1 MIDRH
6 AELPTWRSVDVND
19 TPTSYLEVGTGP
31 TLVFWHGWGLD
42 DASYRG
48 RPGWAGARQ
57 LDRWLSLRAGERDPL
72 LRSTVVTVRLL
83 DQLPDWEL
91 LQARVEQAT
100 RRLPMFRSRVVV
112 PPLRLATPRWT
123 ETELDLD
130 WHLRR
135 TSLPALSGWREL
147 LDLAARKA
155 VTAFDPA
162 RPLWEL
168 TVVEGPPDGRAAL
181 VMVFHHALT
190 DGIGGVQIAMEL
202 FDLKRS
208 PGAVAQPVAVAQVD
222 DLAGLRL
229 AWESIGYDASRLSA
243 LLRALPRASV
253 TGGLAALRSP
263 RRAVTATFSTVRSV
277 LRFVAPVSKTRSPVM
292 TGRRLGRTF
301 DVLSV
306 LLADLHRAGHS
317 TGGHLNDAFLGG
329 VTGGLRRYH
338 EKHGAEVDELWVT
351 RPISLRRPSDPPG
364 GNLITLVRLA
374 VPAGLPD
381 PAERMAAIAE
391 VVERWRA
398 EPALALTQPIA
409 MALNLLPAGVVG
421 GMLKHVDF
429 LASNVP
435 GFPIPIF
442 LAGAQ
447 VEAYYPFGPTIGAS
461 VNLTLLSYGDTCC
474 VGVSCDPG
482 AIPDPE
488 LLMQCLRDGFDEVLD
503 LGGDHT
509 GTRLPAHPPLEGAQ
523 PWKS

>member
-1 MIDRH
+1 MSTHMSD
-6 AELPTWRSVDVND
+6 S
-19 TPTSYLEVGTGP
+19 
-31 TLVFWHGWGLD
+31 
-42 DASYRG
+42 DAFSWYM
-48 RPGWAGARQ
+48 
-57 LDRWLSLRAGERDPL
+57 ERDPL
-72 LRSTVVTVRLL
+72 LRSTVVAVALL
-83 DQLPDWEL
+83 DQLPDWDL
-91 LQARVEQAT
+91 LRARVEQAT

-123 ETELDLD
+123 ETELDLA

-135 TSLPALSGWREL
+135 TSLPAPSGWREL
-147 LDLAARKA
+147 LDLASRKA

-168 TVVEGPPDGRAAL
+168 TLVEGLADGRAAL

-202 FDLKRS
+202 FDTERS
-208 PGAVAQPVAVAQVD
+208 PGTVVRPVTAAKVD

-229 AWESIGYDASRLSA
+229 AWESLGYDASRLSS
-243 LLRALPRASV
+243 LLRSVPHASV
-253 TGGLAALRSP
+253 TGSLAALRSP
-263 RRAVTATFSTVRSV
+263 RRAVTAAYSTVRSV
-277 LRFVAPVSKTRSPVM
+277 LRFVAPVSNTRSPVM
-292 TGRRLGRTF
+292 TKRRLGRTF

-306 LLADLHRAGHS
+306 PLADLHRAGHS

-329 VTGGLRRYH
+329 VTGGLTRYH
-338 EKHGAEVDELWVT
+338 EKHGAEVDKLTVT
-351 RPISLRRPSDPPG
+351 LPISLRGPHDAPG

-391 VVERWRA
+391 VVQRWRT

-461 VNLTLLSYGDTCC
+461 VNLTLLSYADTCC

-482 AIPDPE
+482 AVPDPD
-488 LLMQCLRDGFDEVLD
+488 LLMECLREGFDEVLD
-503 LGGDHT
+503 LAGEHT
-509 GTRLPAHPPLEGAQ
+509 GTRLPAHSPLEGAQ

>member
-1 MIDRH
+1 MSTH
-6 AELPTWRSVDVND
+6 MND
-19 TPTSYLEVGTGP
+19 S
-31 TLVFWHGWGLD
+31 
-42 DASYRG
+42 DAFSWYM
-48 RPGWAGARQ
+48 
-57 LDRWLSLRAGERDPL
+57 ERDPL
-72 LRSTVVTVRLL
+72 LRSTVVAVALL
-83 DQLPDWEL
+83 DQLPDWDVL
-91 LQARVEQAT
+91 RARVEQAT
-100 RRLPMFRSRVVV
+100 QRLPMFRSRVVV

-123 ETELDLD
+123 ETKLDLA

-135 TSLPALSGWREL
+135 ASLPAPSGWREL
-147 LDLAARKA
+147 LDLAGRKA

-162 RPLWEL
+162 RPLWEM
-168 TVVEGPPDGRAAL
+168 TVVEGLPDGRAAL
-181 VMVFHHALT
+181 VMAFHHALT
-190 DGIGGVQIAMEL
+190 DGIGGVQIAVEL
-202 FDLKRS
+202 FDAERS
-208 PGAVAQPVAVAQVD
+208 PGTVVRPVAAARVD

-229 AWESIGYDASRLSA
+229 AWESLGYDASRLSS
-243 LLRALPRASV
+243 LLRVLPRATV
-253 TGGLAALRSP
+253 TGALTAVRSP
-263 RRAVTATFSTVRSV
+263 RRAVTKAFLTMRSV
-277 LRFVAPVSKTRSPVM
+277 LRFVAPFSETRSPVM
-292 TGRRLGRTF
+292 TERRLGRTF

-306 LLADLHRAGHS
+306 PLADLHRAGHS

-338 EKHGAEVDELWVT
+338 EKHGAEVDELRVT
-351 RPISLRRPSDPPG
+351 LPISLRGADDAPG
-364 GNLITLVRLA
+364 GNLITLVRLS

-391 VVERWRA
+391 VVQRWRT

-461 VNLTLLSYGDTCC
+461 VNLTLLSYADTCC
-474 VGVSCDPG
+474 IGVSCDPG
-482 AIPDPE
+482 AVPDPD
-488 LLMQCLRDGFDEVLD
+488 LLMECLRDGFDEVLD
-503 LGGDHT
+503 LAGEHT
-509 GTRLPAHPPLEGAQ
+509 GTRLPAHPEGAQ

>member
-1 MIDRH
+1 MIDRR
-6 AELPTWRSVDVND
+6 AELRTWRSVDVND

-57 LDRWLSLRAGERDPL
+57 LDRWLSLRAGVRRRYARGAPAL
-72 LRSTVVTVRLL
+72 GLGTARSG
-83 DQLPDWEL
+83 Q
-91 LQARVEQAT
+91 
-100 RRLPMFRSRVVV
+100 RVV
-112 PPLRLATPRWT
+112 
-123 ETELDLD
+123 
-130 WHLRR
+130 
-135 TSLPALSGWREL
+135 
-147 LDLAARKA
+147 
-155 VTAFDPA
+155 
-162 RPLWEL
+162 
-168 TVVEGPPDGRAAL
+168 
-181 VMVFHHALT
+181 
-190 DGIGGVQIAMEL
+190 
-202 FDLKRS
+202 
-208 PGAVAQPVAVAQVD
+208 
-222 DLAGLRL
+222 
-229 AWESIGYDASRLSA
+229 
-243 LLRALPRASV
+243 
-253 TGGLAALRSP
+253 
-263 RRAVTATFSTVRSV
+263 
-277 LRFVAPVSKTRSPVM
+277 
-292 TGRRLGRTF
+292 

-317 TGGHLNDAFLGG
+317 TVGHLNDAFLGG

-338 EKHGAEVDELWVT
+338 EKHGAEVDELRVT
-351 RPISLRRPSDPPG
+351 RPISLRRPGDPPG

-442 LAGAQ
+442 LAAAQ

>member
-1 MIDRH
+1 MSNHMSD
-6 AELPTWRSVDVND
+6 S
-19 TPTSYLEVGTGP
+19 
-31 TLVFWHGWGLD
+31 
-42 DASYRG
+42 DAFSWYM
-48 RPGWAGARQ
+48 
-57 LDRWLSLRAGERDPL
+57 ERDPL
-72 LRSTVVTVRLL
+72 LRSTVVAVALL
-83 DQLPDWEL
+83 DQMPDWEL
-91 LQARVEQAT
+91 LRTRVDQAT
-100 RRLPMFRSRVVV
+100 RRLPLFRSRVVV
-112 PPLRLATPRWT
+112 PPWRLATPRWT
-123 ETELDLD
+123 ESEVDLA

-135 TSLPALSGWREL
+135 TSLPAPSGWQEL
-147 LDLAARKA
+147 LELAARKA

-168 TVVEGPPDGRAAL
+168 TVVEGLPDGRAAL

-202 FDLKRS
+202 FDAERA
-208 PGAVAQPVAVAQVD
+208 PGAVERPVTASHVE

-229 AWESIGYDASRLSA
+229 AWESLGDDASRLST
-243 LLRALPRASV
+243 LLRALPHTSV
-253 TGGLAALRSP
+253 RGALAAVRSP
-263 RRAVTATFSTVRSV
+263 RRAVTASFSTVRSV
-277 LRFVAPVSKTRSPVM
+277 LRFVAPVSDTRSPVM
-292 TGRRLGRTF
+292 TGRRLGRTL

-306 LLADLHRAGHS
+306 PLADLQRAGHS

-338 EKHGAEVDELWVT
+338 EKHGAEVDELRVT
-351 RPISLRRPSDPPG
+351 LPISLRGPDDAPG

-391 VVERWRA
+391 VVQRWRA
-398 EPALALTQPIA
+398 EPALGLTQPIA
-409 MALNLLPAGVVG
+409 MVLNLLPAGVVG

-442 LAGAQ
+442 LAGAR
-447 VEAYYPFGPTIGAS
+447 VEAYYPFGPTIGSS
-461 VNLTLLSYGDTCC
+461 VNLTLLSYDDTCC
-474 VGVSCDPG
+474 IGVSCDPG
-482 AIPDPE
+482 AVPDPE

-503 LGGDHT
+503 LAGDHT
-509 GTRLPAHPPLEGAQ
+509 GTRLPAHLEGAQ